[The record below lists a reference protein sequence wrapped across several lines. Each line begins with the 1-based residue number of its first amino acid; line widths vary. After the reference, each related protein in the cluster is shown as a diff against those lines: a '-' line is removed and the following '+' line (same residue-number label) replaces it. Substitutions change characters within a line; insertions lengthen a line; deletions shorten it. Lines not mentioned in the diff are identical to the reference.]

1 MLLTHILAAGAI
13 QSQGIAEQ
21 AGSGFAQTLGVGL
34 TSGLSAGLASGVVG
48 SAGVAIA
55 AGHWTTSLIVLL
67 PLLSFVLC
75 ALCAAGRVKSKLP
88 AWITVVCLGGA
99 FAFAVH
105 SYLGLDGHIGGG
117 EGAAVHGGVAQ
128 ITHLFD
134 WINFA
139 WGSGPGEHFIA
150 SFAFYVDTLTCL
162 WMLFVT
168 GLATLIA
175 LYASEY
181 MSHDVGAGYCRF
193 FAAFSLFVFSMACL
207 VMGDNLLLLYL
218 GWEGV
223 GLCSYLLIGYFYKKP
238 SAVAAA
244 KKAFIVNRIGDLF
257 LALGIMLCWVHF
269 GSIEYKEIFAKAAPY
284 IELLKQGNIDSIPAI
299 AQLIPILLMLGAFG
313 KSAQLPLYV
322 WLPDA
327 MEGPTPVSALIHA
340 ATMVTA
346 GVYLIARTY
355 PLFLI
360 SEHAL
365 PIVGWV
371 GALTALVAATIAMAQ
386 FDIKRIMAYSTVSQL
401 GYMFAGLAVLTSTGA
416 AAHVF
421 THAFFKAML
430 FLSCGAVMHGFA
442 GQLDLRKLSGVGSM
456 PGWRVVGIAMLV
468 GCLNL
473 AGFPIITAGYW
484 SKDMILGEAFANP
497 HTIAI
502 GWILL
507 VTAGLTAYY
516 TFRVYFRVFVGPKYY
531 EPGDELHADGGDHDA
546 HAAHGK
552 HEGHAGHAHAG
563 HAGHAGQEAHADRG
577 HTGTASHFHPHP
589 PGWAINTVLG
599 VLAVAAF
606 VAIIPVT
613 MNPFKSAPAAGVNAA
628 TAGEHEA
635 HGGWIG
641 HLVQSSTA
649 ATVGTAAYLETHVD
663 GAAHSGQSN
672 STDAGHAGA
681 GHAAHATFFGFEAHK
696 AMMVVSGIVGAIGIL
711 VAFMLHYVG
720 RTTAARSKADAI
732 VPLLGPLAYWA
743 QRKWFVDEFYDIL
756 IVKPLWVLSNIFAL
770 VDKYLVD
777 GLVDAFGWAP
787 RAVGRTLRPSQ
798 SGEIHGYALGMAG
811 GIAVL
816 LVIVLLV
823 TLQ

>member
-1 MLLTHILAAGAI
+1 MHATSILSTLSALLPLQHEAGAAHAAAAAPMI
-13 QSQGIAEQ
+13 GQGPA
-21 AGSGFAQTLGVGL
+21 
-34 TSGLSAGLASGVVG
+34 SAA
-48 SAGVAIA
+48 
-55 AGHWTTSLIVLL
+55 LIPLL

-75 ALCAAGRVKSKLP
+75 ALCAAFKVRSKLP
-88 AWITVVCLGGA
+88 AWITVVCIGAAFGMTVSTYMAVDSSGKGGA
-99 FAFAVH
+99 F
-105 SYLGLDGHIGGG
+105 
-117 EGAAVHGGVAQ
+117 

-134 WINFA
+134 WINYS
-139 WGSGPGEHFIA
+139 WGTGAGQHFIA
-150 SFAFYVDTLTCL
+150 DFSFYLDTLTCL

-207 VMGDNLLLLYL
+207 VMGDNFLVLYL

-269 GSIEYKEIFAKAAPY
+269 GTVEYKELFAQVQPY
-284 IELLKQGNIDSIPAI
+284 IELVKSGEIDKIPAMV
-299 AQLIPILLMLGAFG
+299 QLIPMLLMVGAFG

-355 PLFLI
+355 PLFLL
-360 SEHAL
+360 SPDAL

-371 GALTALVAATIAMAQ
+371 GALTALLAATIGMAQ

-401 GYMFAGLAVLTSTGA
+401 GYMFCGLAVLSSTGA

-442 GQLDLRKLSGVGSM
+442 GQLDLRKLSGVAFM
-456 PGWRVVGIAMLV
+456 KGWGIVGLAMFV

-473 AGFPIITAGYW
+473 AGFPVITAGYW

-497 HTIAI
+497 HTHAI

-507 VTAGLTAYY
+507 LTAGLTAYY
-516 TFRVYFRVFVGPKYY
+516 TFRVFFRVFVGPKYY
-531 EPGDELHADGGDHDA
+531 EPGDELHAHDDHGHGDHG
-546 HAAHGK
+546 HG
-552 HEGHAGHAHAG
+552 HDDHGHGHAPAAK
-563 HAGHAGQEAHADRG
+563 HAD
-577 HTGTASHFHPHP
+577 AAAHFHPHP
-589 PGWAINTVLG
+589 PGWAINLVLG
-599 VLAVAAF
+599 ILAIAAF
-606 VAIIPVT
+606 AAILPLK
-613 MNPFKSAPAAGVNAA
+613 MG
-628 TAGEHEA
+628 GE
-635 HGGWIG
+635 HGGWLA
-641 HLVQSSTA
+641 HMVDSSSAHYTGA
-649 ATVGTAAYLETHVD
+649 AAYAVGHGGEH
-663 GAAHSGQSN
+663 GGHAHS
-672 STDAGHAGA
+672 
-681 GHAAHATFFGFEAHK
+681 TFFGYDAHK
-696 AMMVVSGIVGAIGIL
+696 AMMVVSGVVGFIGIF
-711 VAFMLHYVG
+711 VAFILHYAG
-720 RTTAARSKADAI
+720 RTTARTSRADGLL
-732 VPLLGPLAYWA
+732 PLFGPLAKAA
-743 QRKWFVDEFYDIL
+743 QGKWFVDEIYDVL
-756 IVKPLWVLSNIFAL
+756 IVKPLWVISNIFAL
-770 VDKYLVD
+770 VDKYVVD
-777 GLVDAFGWAP
+777 GLVDFAGWLP
-787 RAVGRTLRPSQ
+787 RAIGRTLRPSQ
-798 SGEIHGYALGMAG
+798 SGELHGYAAGMAG
-811 GIAVL
+811 GLAVL
-816 LVIVLLV
+816 ILIVLLV
-823 TLQ
+823 TF